1 MIKQG
6 VTSCGGRS
14 ARSAGPCGGLP
25 GSDPELFFPL
35 SPSAEQEARAK
46 AVCAGCPVLDECRAY
61 AVRAGEP
68 EGIWGGLT
76 VQERRGLRF
85 PAGWRQRVAG

>member
-1 MIKQG
+1 MRMNVREIG
-6 VTSCGGRS
+6 WA
-14 ARSAGPCGGLP
+14 ARSACR

-35 SPSAEQEARAK
+35 SPSAEQESRAK
-46 AVCAGCPVLDECRAY
+46 AICARCPVMDDCRAY

-85 PAGWRQRVAG
+85 PAGWRRREAG